1 MAALES
7 NEGPRSR
14 SRRSDER
21 EARRT
26 DLQQIKEGGKTR
38 WSFQDETPEPQDDR
52 PINDDV
58 AIKSCAGTI
67 GVGLF
72 ARRKLEGGSV
82 ILRRD
87 PIAHAARGFD
97 GARCDVCLAPVD
109 KSVKCKGCAAVV
121 YCGKACATSAAASHH
136 VANGECAAAAALPSI
151 LPTCLLAARVLRKM
165 RADPA
170 INTYVR
176 ALKRKSNLD
185 GDDEL
190 QAAARVVKKL
200 SGETDE
206 NACAAVLAVLQ
217 RNAHSVCDDELR
229 EVGVALYPR
238 AVTAAN
244 HSVGRTS
251 GRGSGSLYQKR
262 LS

>member
-7 NEGPRSR
+7 RKDLVAAAAEASKISMQDLAAAAEQLVKPEGLALSQT
-14 SRRSDER
+14 E
-21 EARRT
+21 
-26 DLQQIKEGGKTR
+26 EGGKTR
-38 WSFQDETPEPQDDR
+38 WSFQDETPKPQDER
-52 PINDDV
+52 PINADV
-58 AIKSCAGTI
+58 AIKSCGATI

-82 ILRRD
+82 ILRNE

-121 YCGKACATSAAASHH
+121 YCGKACATSAAASQHIK
-136 VANGECAAAAALPSI
+136 NGECEAAASLPKI

-190 QAAARVVKKL
+190 QAAAQVVKKL
-200 SGETDE
+200 SGETNE
-206 NACAAVLAVLQ
+206 NACA
-217 RNAHSVCDDELR
+217 SV
-229 EVGVALYPR
+229 
-238 AVTAAN
+238 
-244 HSVGRTS
+244 
-251 GRGSGSLYQKR
+251 
-262 LS
+262 